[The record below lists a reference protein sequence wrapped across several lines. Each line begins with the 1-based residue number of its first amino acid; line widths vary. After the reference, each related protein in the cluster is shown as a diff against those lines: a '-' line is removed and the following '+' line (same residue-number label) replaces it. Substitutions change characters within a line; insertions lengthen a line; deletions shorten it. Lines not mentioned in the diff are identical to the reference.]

1 METSMKMKCAKCG
14 KPIGDVIPFCMDC
27 AGYQPVAFV
36 TSGSYLI
43 VTYKR
48 DPPPPSMWR
57 EK

>member
-1 METSMKMKCAKCG
+1 METLMKMKCATFG
-14 KPIGDVIPFCMDC
+14 KSIDDVIPSCMDC
-27 AGYQPVAFV
+27 AGYQPVSFV

-57 EK
+57 KK